1 MNLTVFK
8 NTCKQNWKL
17 LLIFLFVLCFYQVTI
32 IGLVDPNDMGK
43 VQDLFGSMKD
53 YMGAFS
59 ISIPDMS
66 TPLSYTASVFFSMLI
81 MAFTMVFYVI
91 QANSLIAKR
100 VDDTSIACTLSA
112 PVKRTALALTQGVYL
127 ILSMIVLFAGI
138 LISGSLMLGTTGSYD
153 FSAYLNLVGVT
164 FLLCTSV
171 AMLSYFLSV
180 AFCDTK
186 LGTALAVGVPIALVF
201 ISLIGGAGGDK
212 TEWLKKCSPFGW
224 SDSVGIVNG
233 SVETWWMY
241 PAFGGAIV
249 VLLIASVAVFYKKRL
264 PV

>member
-8 NTCKQNWKL
+8 NTFKRHWKL
-17 LLIFLFVLCFYQVTI
+17 LFIFLFVLCFYQVMI
-32 IGLVDPNDMGK
+32 IGLIDPADMGK
-43 VQDLFGSMKD
+43 VQELFGSMKD
-53 YMGAFS
+53 YMQAFS

-66 TPLSYTASVFFSMLI
+66 TPLTYTASVFFSMLI

-91 QANSLIAKR
+91 QATSLIAKQ
-100 VDDTSIACTLSA
+100 VDDASIACTLSA
-112 PVKRTALALTQGVYL
+112 PVKRTELALTKGVYL
-127 ILSMIVLFAGI
+127 IVSMLVLFAGI

-153 FSAYLNLVGVT
+153 FKAYLNLVGVT
-164 FLLCTSV
+164 FMLCTTV

-180 AFCDTK
+180 AFCGSK
-186 LGTALAVGVPIALVF
+186 LGTALAVGVPVALVF

-224 SDSVGIVNG
+224 IDSVGVVNG
-233 SVETWWMY
+233 SAETWWMY
-241 PAFGGAIV
+241 PAFGGAII
-249 VLLIASVAVFYKKRL
+249 VLLLASVAVFYYKRL